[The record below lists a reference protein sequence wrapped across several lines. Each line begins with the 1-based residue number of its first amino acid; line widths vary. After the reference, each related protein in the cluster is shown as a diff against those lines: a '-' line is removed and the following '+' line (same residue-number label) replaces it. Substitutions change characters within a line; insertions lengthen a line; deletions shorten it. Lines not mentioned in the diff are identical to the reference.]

1 MMIRSKLINI
11 VLLFFLTQCL
21 YAQDILKALESE
33 SVERS
38 LPIIATFKGT
48 HISIGHSVETRK
60 KGALEISWMN
70 RFWNRRIPQ
79 GQTTQTFA
87 ADKLNSRV
95 GFDYSLSDRLT
106 LGSGYVSGYR
116 SVDAYG
122 KYRIFY
128 QENGKNAFPVS
139 ITALQKVVFRGKSS
153 VGDMEVS
160 DSDKFATI
168 SQLLLARKISKN
180 FSVQIAPSFIYR
192 GEERARENAA
202 SGRFALGFGGR
213 YKVGNHVSIVSEY
226 YYVPNPV
233 EFIDT
238 FGAFSLGTNWE
249 ISDLLLQF
257 KLTNARNLAEDKTI
271 IKTENN
277 FNFRDGNL
285 HFGFHA
291 TYFIQL

>member
-1 MMIRSKLINI
+1 MMIRSKLISI

-95 GFDYSLSDRLT
+95 GFDYSLSDRFT

-128 QENGKNAFPVS
+128 QENGKNAFPLS

-153 VGDMEVS
+153 IGDMEVS

-192 GEERARENAA
+192 GEERARENVA

-238 FGAFSLGTNWE
+238 FGAFSLGANWE

>member
-1 MMIRSKLINI
+1 MIRSKLISI

-95 GFDYSLSDRLT
+95 GFDYSLSDRFT

-153 VGDMEVS
+153 IGDMEVS

-192 GEERARENAA
+192 GEERARENVA

-238 FGAFSLGTNWE
+238 FGAFSLGANWE

>member
-1 MMIRSKLINI
+1 MMIRSKLISI

-95 GFDYSLSDRLT
+95 GFDYSLSDRFT

-153 VGDMEVS
+153 IGDMEVS

-192 GEERARENAA
+192 GEERARENVA

-238 FGAFSLGTNWE
+238 FGAFSLGANWE

>member
-1 MMIRSKLINI
+1 MIRSKLISI

-95 GFDYSLSDRLT
+95 GFDYSLSDRFT

-128 QENGKNAFPVS
+128 QENGKNAFPLS

-153 VGDMEVS
+153 IGDMEVS

-192 GEERARENAA
+192 GEERARENVA

-238 FGAFSLGTNWE
+238 FGAFSLGANWE